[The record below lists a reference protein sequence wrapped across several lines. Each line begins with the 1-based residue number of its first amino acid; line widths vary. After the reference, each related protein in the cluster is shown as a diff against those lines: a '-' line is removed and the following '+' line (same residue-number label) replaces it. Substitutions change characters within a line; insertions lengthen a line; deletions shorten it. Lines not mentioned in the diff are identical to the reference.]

1 MSDVPPGLG
10 RDWGRDWGAAVRQSR
25 AWRRAVAALG
35 WVDDPGRHQV
45 PGPVSVQGPIE
56 VLTAKILFSHARNRQ
71 QLLGPPPTA
80 LGHLDDSRTE
90 LLIQA
95 AILAARASGP
105 FDEDAER
112 RMRGVLSSVGLQSTD
127 PGFLARALAEP
138 IGLDDI
144 LHQVRDAHV
153 LSLVYAA
160 SLLGADGHDEAGQ
173 AWLRYLALRMKI
185 PAETLVRLHS
195 QFGVA
200 A

>member
-1 MSDVPPGLG
+1 VALVTEARQGWVAGL
-10 RDWGRDWGAAVRQSR
+10 RQSR
-25 AWRRAVAALG
+25 AWRRTVETLG
-35 WVDDPGRHQV
+35 WMDDPGRHGGSG
-45 PGPVSVQGPIE
+45 PETGPVFAGGPIE

-80 LGHLDDSRTE
+80 LGHLDDRRTE
-90 LLIQA
+90 LLIGA
-95 AILAARASGP
+95 ALLAARASGP

-112 RMRGVLSSVGLQSTD
+112 RVRGVLSSVGLQSTD

-138 IGLDDI
+138 ISLDAI

-153 LSLVYAA
+153 VSLVYAA
-160 SLLGADGHDEAGQ
+160 SLLGADRHDEAAQ

-185 PAETLVRLHS
+185 PADTLVRLHS

-200 A
+200 

>member
-1 MSDVPPGLG
+1 MTEVRRGWADTL
-10 RDWGRDWGAAVRQSR
+10 RQST
-25 AWRRAVAALG
+25 AWRRTVETLG
-35 WVDDPGRHQV
+35 WTDDPARHHG
-45 PGPVSVQGPIE
+45 PGPDTGPVSLQGPIE

-80 LGHLDDSRTE
+80 LGHLDDRRTE
-90 LLIQA
+90 LLVQA

-112 RMRGVLSSVGLQSTD
+112 RLRGVLSSVGLQSTD

-138 IGLDDI
+138 VGLDAI

-153 LSLVYAA
+153 VSLVYAA
-160 SLLGADGHDEAGQ
+160 SLLGADRHDEAGQ

-185 PAETLVRLHS
+185 PADTLLRLHS
-195 QFGVA
+195 QFGA

>member
-1 MSDVPPGLG
+1 MTEPRRSWADGL
-10 RDWGRDWGAAVRQSR
+10 RQSR
-25 AWRRAVAALG
+25 AWRRTVERLG
-35 WVDDPGRHQV
+35 WVDDPERHGG
-45 PGPVSVQGPIE
+45 PGPETGPVSVQGPIE

-80 LGHLDDSRTE
+80 LGHLDDRRTE

-112 RMRGVLSSVGLQSTD
+112 RLRGVLSSVGLQSTD
-127 PGFLARALAEP
+127 AGFLARALAEP
-138 IGLDDI
+138 AGLDAI

-153 LSLVYAA
+153 VSLVYAA
-160 SLLGADGHDEAGQ
+160 SLLGADRHDEAGQ

-185 PAETLVRLHS
+185 PADTLVRLHS
-195 QFGVA
+195 QFGA

>member
-1 MSDVPPGLG
+1 MTEVPPGWIAGL
-10 RDWGRDWGAAVRQSR
+10 RRSR
-25 AWRRAVAALG
+25 AWRRTVDTLG
-35 WVDDPGRHQV
+35 WVDDPERH
-45 PGPVSVQGPIE
+45 PLPEPVSARGPID

-80 LGHLDDSRTE
+80 LGHLDDPRTE
-90 LLIQA
+90 LLIMA

-112 RMRGVLSSVGLQSTD
+112 RLRGVLSSVGLQSTD

-138 IGLDDI
+138 VTLDSI
-144 LHQVRDAHV
+144 LHQVRDPHV
-153 LSLVYAA
+153 VSLVYAA
-160 SLLGADGHDEAGQ
+160 SLLGADRHDEAGQ

-185 PAETLVRLHS
+185 PADTLVRLHS

-200 A
+200 G

>member
-1 MSDVPPGLG
+1 MTEARRGWADGL
-10 RDWGRDWGAAVRQSR
+10 RQSKV
-25 AWRRAVAALG
+25 WRRTVETLG
-35 WVDDPGRHQV
+35 WMDDPERHGG
-45 PGPVSVQGPIE
+45 PGPETRPVSAQGPIE

-80 LGHLDDSRTE
+80 LGHLDDRRTE

-105 FDEDAER
+105 FDDDAER
-112 RMRGVLSSVGLQSTD
+112 RLRGVLSSVGLQSTD

-138 IGLDDI
+138 VGLDAI

-153 LSLVYAA
+153 VSLVYAA
-160 SLLGADGHDEAGQ
+160 SLLGADRHDEAGQ

-185 PAETLVRLHS
+185 PADTLVRLHS
-195 QFGVA
+195 QFGA